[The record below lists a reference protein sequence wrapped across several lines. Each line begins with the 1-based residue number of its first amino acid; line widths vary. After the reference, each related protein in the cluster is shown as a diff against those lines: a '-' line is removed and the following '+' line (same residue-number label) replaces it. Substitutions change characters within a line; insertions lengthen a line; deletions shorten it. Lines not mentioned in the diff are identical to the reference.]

1 MKLIL
6 LGPPG
11 SGKGTVA
18 SDLVATLHTQ
28 ALTSSMILKEE
39 IRQGTQTG
47 LTMKQFMDAG
57 RLVPDDLVIQAI
69 LEKLDNL
76 ESYIL
81 DGFPRT
87 IAQAK
92 ALDEKLGEADKK
104 IDHVIYLDLPLEVA
118 KQRNMLRTTCKV
130 CGFSP
135 MPDNTV
141 CPKCSGELIKR
152 VDDEEATILKRLTT
166 YVNETAPLVDFYSIK
181 GKLLKIDANASID
194 VVKMRIL
201 SALGVA

>member
-18 SDLVATLHTQ
+18 NDLVETFSLQ
-28 ALTSSMILKEE
+28 ALTSSMILKEQ
-39 IRQGTQTG
+39 IKHGTQTG
-47 LTMKQFMDAG
+47 LMMKEFMDSG
-57 RLVPDDLVIQAI
+57 RLVPDELVIQAVMD
-69 LEKLDNL
+69 KLDNL
-76 ESYIL
+76 ESFVL

-87 IAQAK
+87 IAQAH
-92 ALDEKLGEADKK
+92 ALDKRLEETAKN

-118 KQRNMLRTTCKV
+118 KKRNLLRTTCKV

-141 CPKCSGELIKR
+141 CPKCGGELEKR
-152 VDDEEATILKRLTT
+152 IDDQEDVILKRLTT
-166 YVNETAPLVDFYSIK
+166 YIDQTKPLVDFYNTK
-181 GKLLKIDANASID
+181 GKLLKIDANASCDI
-194 VVKMRIL
+194 VKMRIL
-201 SALGVA
+201 SALGIA

>member
-18 SDLVATLHTQ
+18 SDLVATLKTQ

-39 IRQGTQTG
+39 IKHGTQTG

-57 RLVPDDLVIQAI
+57 RLVPDELVIQAI
-69 LEKLDNL
+69 LTKLDNL

-87 IAQAK
+87 IAQAE
-92 ALDEKLGEADKK
+92 ALDEKLCETGKI

-118 KQRNMLRTTCKV
+118 KQRNILRTTCKV

-141 CPKCSGELIKR
+141 CPKCGGELIKR

-166 YVNETAPLVDFYSIK
+166 YVDETAPLVDFYCTK
-181 GKLLKIDANASID
+181 GKLLKIDANASCDI
-194 VVKMRIL
+194 VKMRIL
-201 SALGVA
+201 SALGIA

>member
-18 SDLVATLHTQ
+18 SDLVETLSLQ

-47 LTMKQFMDAG
+47 LTMKEFMDSG
-57 RLVPDDLVIQAI
+57 RLVPDDLVIQAVI
-69 LEKLDNL
+69 RKLDNL
-76 ESYIL
+76 NSFVL

-87 IAQAK
+87 VAQAM
-92 ALDEKLGEADKK
+92 ALDDKLEETSKN

-118 KQRNMLRTTCKV
+118 IKRNLLRTTCKV

-141 CPKCSGELIKR
+141 CPKCGGELEKR
-152 VDDEEATILKRLTT
+152 IDDQEDVILKRMNAYIDQTK
-166 YVNETAPLVDFYSIK
+166 PLVDFYDTK
-181 GKLLKIDANASID
+181 GKLLKIDANASRDI
-194 VVKMRIL
+194 VKMRIL
-201 SALGVA
+201 SALGIA

>member
-18 SDLVATLHTQ
+18 SDLVSTLHTQ

-69 LEKLDNL
+69 LAKLDNL

-87 IAQAK
+87 IAQAQ
-92 ALDEKLGEADKK
+92 ALDGKLDETGKK

-118 KQRNMLRTTCKV
+118 KHRNMLRRMCKI
-130 CGFSP
+130 CSFSP

-141 CPKCSGELIKR
+141 CPKCGGELIKR

-166 YVNETAPLVDFYSIK
+166 YVDETAPLVDFYNIK
-181 GKLLKIDANASID
+181 GKLLKIDANASSD

>member
-18 SDLVATLHTQ
+18 SDLVESLHTQ
-28 ALTSSMILKEE
+28 VLTTSEILKEE
-39 IRQGTQTG
+39 IKQGTKTG
-47 LTMKQFMDAG
+47 LTIKQFMDAG
-57 RLVPDDLVIQAI
+57 RLAPDELVIQAV
-69 LEKLDNL
+69 LAKLDNL
-76 ESYIL
+76 EGYIL

-87 IAQAK
+87 IVQAK
-92 ALDEKLGEADKK
+92 ALNDRLDETGKK
-104 IDHVIYLDLPLEVA
+104 VDHVIYLDLPLEVA
-118 KQRNMLRTTCKV
+118 KQRNMLRKTCKI

-135 MPDNTV
+135 TLDNTV
-141 CPKCSGELIKR
+141 CPKCGGELIKR

-166 YVNETAPLVDFYSIK
+166 YVDETAPLVDFYSTK
-181 GKLLKIDANASID
+181 GKLLKIDANASRD

-201 SALGVA
+201 SALGIA